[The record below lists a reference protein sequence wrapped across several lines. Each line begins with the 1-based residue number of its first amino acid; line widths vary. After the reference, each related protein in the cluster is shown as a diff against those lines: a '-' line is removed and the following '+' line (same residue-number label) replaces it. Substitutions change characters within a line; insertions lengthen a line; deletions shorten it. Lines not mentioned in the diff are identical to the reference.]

1 MTSRI
6 IDDPSSAGWVET
18 SPGFWEYTLAPLV
31 EEAPVDSKQY
41 ARQDAAWSEVVIPE
55 VPEVPDFVETDPTV
69 PSHVKSITTTNISHW
84 NTAWDEATEANGW
97 GNHADAGYLTDADRL
112 WDDIGSETGNNTIER
127 FGDEV
132 WVTQFKTD
140 DIFIGTKIGNGVET
154 TGDVTAGNATFSG
167 KVLATNMGS
176 ESNSCGI
183 RFAAAIE
190 GGASTRVLPTDTS
203 SIKDDAI
210 DLGSASGR
218 FKDAYFSRKV
228 NAASGEFGGGSS
240 KIRLEGA
247 KIWRSDS
254 SGSGLYFL
262 GAGIRP
268 IDSTGTESNG
278 VLSLGTSAAK
288 FKDGLFS
295 GTVNANAFVGDGSGL
310 TGLPA
315 SGISATDVTALYQNG
330 SAKKV
335 YTYGSGGRVTG
346 NLLATADVFAYY
358 SDERLKTKT
367 GEIENALDKVDEID
381 CFYYTHNDIA
391 KSLGYEGDDQQVGV
405 SAQSVKAVM
414 PECVGRAPID
424 DDGMG
429 GSVSGEDYMTV
440 KYERLVPL
448 LLQSVKELTARV
460 KELEGDR

>member
-6 IDDPSSAGWVET
+6 IDDPASAGWVET

-97 GNHADAGYLTDADRL
+97 GNHADAGYLTDADKL

-203 SIKDDAI
+203 SVKDDAI

-218 FKDAYFSRKV
+218 FKDAYFSGKV
-228 NAASGEFGGGSS
+228 NAALGEFGSGSS
-240 KIRLEGA
+240 KIRLQGA

-295 GTVNANAFVGDGSGL
+295 GTVTSQNTRSDLIIQDGAPVVDSLQIIRAFMKLRDAVDDPDSSVEQL
-310 TGLPA
+310 RDKLKVAVIDIIDQFQDLVDTTPA
-315 SGISATDVTALYQNG
+315 PDT
-330 SAKKV
+330 
-335 YTYGSGGRVTG
+335 
-346 NLLATADVFAYY
+346 
-358 SDERLKTKT
+358 
-367 GEIENALDKVDEID
+367 
-381 CFYYTHNDIA
+381 
-391 KSLGYEGDDQQVGV
+391 
-405 SAQSVKAVM
+405 M
-414 PECVGRAPID
+414 PVP
-424 DDGMG
+424 
-429 GSVSGEDYMTV
+429 VED
-440 KYERLVPL
+440 
-448 LLQSVKELTARV
+448 
-460 KELEGDR
+460 